1 MHLST
6 KGRYAVMAMADIAAQ
21 DAGSVVTLSALS
33 ERQNISLAYLE
44 QLFSKLRRGGLV
56 ESLRGPGGGYRLSRP
71 AEDISIAEVMA
82 AVDEPVKM
90 TRCMSEEDIG
100 CTGSNRCLTHD
111 LWRALGDQIVGFLGS
126 ITLQDVVDNAL
137 AQQALRSARAT
148 ALGLGDNEREQLG
161 GGR

>member
-6 KGRYAVMAMADIAAQ
+6 KGRYAVMAMADLAGQ
-21 DAGSVVTLSALS
+21 EAGSVVTLSALS

-56 ESLRGPGGGYRLSRP
+56 ESIRGPGGGYHLSRP

-90 TRCMSEEDIG
+90 TRCMSEEDVG
-100 CTGSNRCLTHD
+100 CVGNHRCLTHD
-111 LWRALGDQIVGFLGS
+111 LWRALGDQIVGFLDG

-137 AQQALRSARAT
+137 AQQAVRAARVDDI
-148 ALGLGDNEREQLG
+148 ALGECRQMG